1 MTTGAIKPSPLL
13 LLIVTIA
20 SPCLK
25 NAKPGSGQYTIYWRY
40 PFQTRSSPI
49 PYGRRKYPHVLLY
62 SHENILSGDVLQAFN
77 ELYKKVSGKEPFRDE
92 AERDIDVIN
101 AVNFT
106 LFHKYQPE
114 ALARGGLLSV
124 LQKRFGKASTQ

>member
-62 SHENILSGDVLQAFN
+62 SRFKGIVLATPPSIKDSDGDPRGGA
-77 ELYKKVSGKEPFRDE
+77 
-92 AERDIDVIN
+92 
-101 AVNFT
+101 
-106 LFHKYQPE
+106 
-114 ALARGGLLSV
+114 ARGGADLTV
-124 LQKRFGKASTQ
+124 CEGATKHGDMNNWASAAASGYIRARRSAEPFAATWWPRL